1 MTERSVAIIVP
12 VYNEEQQLRDNLQRF
27 IDLEADEL
35 IFVDGE
41 STDQT
46 AAFLQ
51 QSGVRCVASKLGRAI
66 QMNLGAYIAQSDI
79 LVFIHIDTVVSK
91 SNIESIKEA
100 FSQSDVVGGRF
111 DLSLSGRHPAFRII
125 ETMINKRSRLTQVST
140 GDQVQFVSRSVFE
153 SMHGFAPVP
162 LLEDVEFSKRLKQLG
177 RIACLKERVITS
189 SRRWEKHGIM
199 KTVWLMW
206 EIRLLYWWGVSPE
219 KLAMLYRHAR

>member
-1 MTERSVAIIVP
+1 MAETSVAIIVP
-12 VYNEEQQLRDNLQRF
+12 VYNEEQQVKHNLQHF

-46 AAFLQ
+46 ALFLK
-51 QSGVRCVASKLGRAI
+51 QSGVTCVASKPGRAI
-66 QMNLGAYIAQSDI
+66 QMNLGAYVSKSDI
-79 LVFIHIDTVVSK
+79 LVFIHMDTVVSK
-91 SNIESIKEA
+91 SNVEAVKEA

-111 DLSLSGRHPAFRII
+111 DVRLSGKYPSFRII
-125 ETMINKRSRLTQVST
+125 EFMINLRSRLSKIST

-153 SMHGFAPVP
+153 AMHGFAPLP
-162 LLEDVEFSKRLKQLG
+162 LLEDVEFSKRLKKVG
-177 RIACLKERVITS
+177 RIACLKDQVTTS
-189 SRRWEKHGIM
+189 SRRWEKYGIM

-206 EIRLLYWWGVSPE
+206 KIRLFYWWGVSPE